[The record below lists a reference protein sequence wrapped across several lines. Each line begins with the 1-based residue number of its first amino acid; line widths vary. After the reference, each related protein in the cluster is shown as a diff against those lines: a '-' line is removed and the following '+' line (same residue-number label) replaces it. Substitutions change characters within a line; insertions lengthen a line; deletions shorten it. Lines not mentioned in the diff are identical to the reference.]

1 MIQSQTLSDIYV
13 PFFKQEGDCIGLM
26 RKSSGALHYYV
37 NGLDQGVAAAR
48 THQTVWG
55 VVDLYGM
62 AVKVTIIDHTTDD
75 CRDVNRRDGAWAV
88 GTSENRARLSLAPAI
103 SEEEGTIRDI
113 WDCHRGC
120 YYEVLFLLDEE
131 IV

>member
-1 MIQSQTLSDIYV
+1 MLC
-13 PFFKQEGDCIGLM
+13 FQEGDCIGLM

-75 CRDVNRRDGAWAV
+75 CRDINRRDGAWAALV
-88 GTSENRARLSLAPAI
+88 TSANQARLNLLAAAN
-103 SEEEGTIRDI
+103 SEEEGKAAAE
-113 WDCHRGC
+113 RGLG
-120 YYEVLFLLDEE
+120 YWSVL
-131 IV
+131 IVEGGA